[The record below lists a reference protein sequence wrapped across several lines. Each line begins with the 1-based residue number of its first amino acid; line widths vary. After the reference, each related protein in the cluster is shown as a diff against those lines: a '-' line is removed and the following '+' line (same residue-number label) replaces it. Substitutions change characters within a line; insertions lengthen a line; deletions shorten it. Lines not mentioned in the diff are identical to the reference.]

1 MIISMQAG
9 ASEEQIQHV
18 VERIEALGFRAHL
31 IRGSER
37 VVIGVLGD
45 ARKPGMEALATA
57 PGVEQAVRILEPYK
71 LVSRFTHPE
80 GSAIPVGDGL
90 VVGGQALF
98 IAAGPCSVESQE
110 QISAAARAVKAAGAT
125 ALRGGAFKPRS
136 SPYSFQGL
144 GLPGLELLAEAAR
157 ENGLALVTEVMSEEQ
172 IAPVAACA
180 DLLQVGARN
189 MQNYELLKAL
199 GRCGK
204 PILLKRGLSATVT
217 ELLLSAEYIV
227 QAGNPKVVLCERGI
241 RTFETSTRNTLDL
254 NAVAVLKEKSHLPVI
269 VDPSHATGV
278 RSFVPAAAKAA
289 IAAGA
294 DGLLIEVHPDPEAAL
309 SDGAQ
314 SLAPEEFAALMVD
327 LASYAELEGRALG
340 RVAAAATVGRSASS
354 PQDAGDSQRGGDDS
368 QPADRDER
376 LAPARKPGRMPGEI
390 SQLRRRIE
398 QLDAE
403 ILRLA
408 AERTRVA
415 RVIGK
420 RKSSAGQ
427 RVQDPRQE
435 TLVLASARERALAL
449 GLSPGTAEKLV
460 SLLIEEAVALQLDQQ
475 EAFVQEG

>member
-1 MIISMQAG
+1 MIISMHSG
-9 ASEEQIQHV
+9 ASEEQIRHV
-18 VERIEALGFRAHL
+18 VERIEALGLRAHL

-71 LVSRFTHPE
+71 LVSRSAHPD
-80 GSAIPVGDGL
+80 GSAVRVGEGL
-90 VVGGQALF
+90 AVGGASLF

-110 QISAAARAVKAAGAT
+110 QIAAAAGAVKVAGAT

-144 GLPGLELLAEAAR
+144 GLAGLEMLAEAAR
-157 ENGLALVTEVMSEEQ
+157 ANGLALVTEVMSEEQ

-204 PILLKRGLSATVT
+204 PVLLKRGLSATVT

-227 QAGNPKVVLCERGI
+227 QAGNPDVVLCERGI
-241 RTFETSTRNTLDL
+241 RTFETATRNTLDL
-254 NAVAVLKEKSHLPVI
+254 NAVAVLKEKTHLPVI

-278 RSFVPAAAKAA
+278 RSLVPAAAKAA

-314 SLAPEEFAALMVD
+314 SLAPEEFEALMLD
-327 LASYAELEGRALG
+327 LAGYAELEGRTLSPYPEG
-340 RVAAAATVGRSASS
+340 TLDERVGPLATVGDSARPGS
-354 PQDAGDSQRGGDDS
+354 
-368 QPADRDER
+368 DRDGR
-376 LAPARKPGRMPGEI
+376 FPAARKPGRMPGEM

-403 ILRLA
+403 ILRAA

-415 RVIGK
+415 RVIGR

-427 RVQDPRQE
+427 PVQDRRQE
-435 TLVLASARERALAL
+435 ALVLASARQRASEL
-449 GLSPGTAEKLV
+449 GLTPETAAKLIA
-460 SLLIEEAVALQLDQQ
+460 LHIEEAVTLQRTQQDAL
-475 EAFVQEG
+475 AREG

>member
-71 LVSRFTHPE
+71 LVSRSAHPD
-80 GSAIPVGDGL
+80 GSTIPVGDGL
-90 VVGGQALF
+90 AVGGRALF
-98 IAAGPCSVESQE
+98 IAAGPCSVESRE
-110 QISAAARAVKAAGAT
+110 QISAAARAVRDAGAT

-144 GLPGLELLAEAAR
+144 GLPGIEMLAEAAR
-157 ENGLALVTEVMSEEQ
+157 AQGLALVTEVMSEEQ

-204 PILLKRGLSATVT
+204 PVLLKRGLSATVT

-227 QAGNPKVVLCERGI
+227 QAGNPNVVLCERGI

-254 NAVAVLKEKSHLPVI
+254 NAVAVLKERSHLPVI

-278 RSFVPAAAKAA
+278 RSLVPAAAKAA
-289 IAAGA
+289 LAAGA

-309 SDGAQ
+309 SDGGQ

-327 LASYAELEGRALG
+327 LAGYAELEGRALDG
-340 RVAAAATVGRSASS
+340 RLLQARN
-354 PQDAGDSQRGGDDS
+354 
-368 QPADRDER
+368 
-376 LAPARKPGRMPGEI
+376 PARRPGEM

-403 ILRLA
+403 ILRAA
-408 AERTRVA
+408 AERTQVA
-415 RVIGK
+415 RVIGR
-420 RKSSAGQ
+420 RKSTAGQ
-427 RVQDPRQE
+427 PVQDHRQE
-435 TLVLASARERALAL
+435 TRVLASARERAREL
-449 GLSPGTAEKLV
+449 GLSPGTAEKLIA
-460 SLLIEEAVALQLDQQ
+460 LLIEEAVALQLNEQ
-475 EAFVQEG
+475 EALTHDG

>member
-1 MIISMQAG
+1 MIISMQSG
-9 ASEEQIQHV
+9 ASEEQIRHV

-71 LVSRFTHPE
+71 LVSRSAHPD
-80 GSAIPVGDGL
+80 GSAIRVGKGL
-90 VVGGQALF
+90 AVGGAALF
-98 IAAGPCSVESQE
+98 VAAGPCSVESRE
-110 QISAAARAVKAAGAT
+110 QIAAAAGAVRAAGAT

-136 SPYSFQGL
+136 SHYSFQGL
-144 GLPGLELLAEAAR
+144 GLAGLEMLAEAAR
-157 ENGLALVTEVMSEEQ
+157 ANGLALVTEVMSEEQ

-204 PILLKRGLSATVT
+204 PVLLKRGLSATVT

-227 QAGNPKVVLCERGI
+227 HAGNPDVVLCERGI
-241 RTFETSTRNTLDL
+241 RTFETATRNTLDL
-254 NAVAVLKEKSHLPVI
+254 NAVAVLKEKTHLPVI

-278 RSFVPAAAKAA
+278 RSLVPAAAKAA
-289 IAAGA
+289 VAAGA

-314 SLAPEEFAALMVD
+314 SLAPEEFEALMVD
-327 LASYAELEGRALG
+327 LAGYAELEGRSLTPAPEG
-340 RVAAAATVGRSASS
+340 RL
-354 PQDAGDSQRGGDDS
+354 
-368 QPADRDER
+368 DER
-376 LAPARKPGRMPGEI
+376 VGFPPVRKPGRMPGEM

-403 ILRLA
+403 ILRAA

-415 RVIGK
+415 RVIGR
-420 RKSSAGQ
+420 RKTSGGQ
-427 RVQDPRQE
+427 PVQDRRQE
-435 TLVLASARERALAL
+435 ALVLASARERALEV
-449 GLSPGTAEKLV
+449 GLSPEAAEKLIAV
-460 SLLIEEAVALQLDQQ
+460 LIQEAVTLQRTQQ
-475 EAFVQEG
+475 EALAREG